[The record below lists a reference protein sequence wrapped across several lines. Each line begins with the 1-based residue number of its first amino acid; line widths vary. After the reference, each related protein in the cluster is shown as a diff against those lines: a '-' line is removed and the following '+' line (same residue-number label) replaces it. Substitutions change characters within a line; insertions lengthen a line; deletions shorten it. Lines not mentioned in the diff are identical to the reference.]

1 MGFFSDLKEVFF
13 GPQQPPA
20 VFVPPARVQP
30 HAQPVDPAVVAN
42 DNAMNDNAPAPSL
55 VKLANERL
63 KHAFMK
69 TKIKNMVTGADVAMP
84 IESVEL
90 TADASDN
97 NGQIFVRSGTTESA
111 VLKIHLKEPTG
122 DFDFH
127 SVNLALRQ
135 VLNHI
140 PLLKGKIEFA
150 PEKQP
155 TYAEAW
161 DIIAPVLQKHGVD
174 DHTVRILKQHFSVH
188 PDEEMNKWNWDK
200 ILVSHDAGKVQ
211 VKIVPQPDKSENA
224 KKIASSDQQIVDFIN
239 GHKAQI
245 LDHIKAKVL
254 ALAPLPEGVSAET
267 LTGLDFKVATEGK
280 NKWDQSIKVEFGDG
294 PELKETALAKINTDL
309 LDTFFTE
316 ALVHAGGKLP
326 EFFSDVADGPMV
338 ADMLREKTNN
348 DPALHNILTA
358 EHFLSMEVK
367 EKRAEAREKMGVV
380 NVKAAQELGGEHT
393 RDIILNLPLPKD
405 VTLATLREDIFR
417 AQHQLALGAEPPA
430 QGSGRAA

>member
-1 MGFFSDLKEVFF
+1 MGFFSDLKEVFS

-42 DNAMNDNAPAPSL
+42 DNATNDNAPAPNL
-55 VKLANERL
+55 VDLANDAL
-63 KHAFMK
+63 KRAFAR
-69 TKIKNMVTGADVAMP
+69 TTIKNRVTGSDVAMP
-84 IESVEL
+84 VASVEL
-90 TADASDN
+90 TAYN
-97 NGQIFVRSGTTESA
+97 NGPILVGSGTTESA
-111 VLKIHLKEPTG
+111 TLKIHLKEPTG
-122 DFDFH
+122 GFDFH

-161 DIIAPVLQKHGVD
+161 NIIAPVLQKHGVD

-200 ILVSHDAGKVQ
+200 ILVSHDSGKVQ
-211 VKIVPQPDKSENA
+211 VKIMPEPNRAEDA

-239 GHKAQI
+239 GHKTQI
-245 LDHIKAKVL
+245 LEHIKAKVL

-280 NKWDQSIKVEFGDG
+280 DKWDQSIKVEFGDG

-309 LDTFFTE
+309 LDKFFTD
-316 ALVHAGGKLP
+316 ALVHVGGKLP
-326 EFFSDVADGPMV
+326 EFFSNVADGAMV
-338 ADMLREKTNN
+338 AD
-348 DPALHNILTA
+348 I
-358 EHFLSMEVK
+358 V
-367 EKRAEAREKMGVV
+367 
-380 NVKAAQELGGEHT
+380 
-393 RDIILNLPLPKD
+393 I
-405 VTLATLREDIFR
+405 
-417 AQHQLALGAEPPA
+417 
-430 QGSGRAA
+430 